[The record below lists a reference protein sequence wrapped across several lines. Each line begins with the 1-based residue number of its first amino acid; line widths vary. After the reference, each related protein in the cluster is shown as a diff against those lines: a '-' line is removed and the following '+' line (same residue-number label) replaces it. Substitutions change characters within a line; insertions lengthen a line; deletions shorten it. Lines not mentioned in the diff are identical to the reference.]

1 MDGRTAV
8 IISLNPLYA
17 YTANIIF
24 PPGIR
29 CLQAKAICPAY
40 YTGSGRYH
48 VSDRYLLYSLPW
60 RKLSRGRFFLTPE
73 GHKRAGALYRLLKD
87 SGISKIYTTPYIR
100 SIETADSFRIYRH
113 LDTCIYQADTVGES
127 FIYQLSRREDWGKR
141 IFVVA
146 HRYTILPILH
156 SLRAEIRMTND
167 DLLGSVKTAKDSI
180 GNMLFI
186 VRKTSAGTELKELR
200 IGNVE

>member
-1 MDGRTAV
+1 MR
-8 IISLNPLYA
+8 ILPILFSLLVFAACKQRRSARPTTPVA
-17 YTANIIF
+17 EDT
-24 PPGIR
+24 
-29 CLQAKAICPAY
+29 
-40 YTGSGRYH
+40 T
-48 VSDRYLLYSLPW
+48 
-60 RKLSRGRFFLTPE
+60 FLTGTFYIACHGESYPGE
-73 GHKRAGALYRLLKD
+73 DSSLTPAGHKRAGALYRLLKD

-167 DLLGSVKTAKDSI
+167 DLLGGVKTAKDSI
-180 GNMLFI
+180 ENMLFI